1 MNAESIQIG
10 TCPICQ
16 NVLARDGEF
25 VVCPKGD
32 YKAEFTKWDEVWKAF
47 DAKNGDGE
55 KLVKDL
61 VGLKVKG

>member
-1 MNAESIQIG
+1 MSDQIG

-32 YKAEFTKWDEVWKAF
+32 YKAEFEKWDEVWKAF
-47 DAKNGDGE
+47 EKSRKKDGK
-55 KLVKDL
+55 KLVGDL
-61 VGLKVKG
+61 LSLTIIT